1 MRLGFSPS
9 VLAALLA
16 TLALGCAQS
25 GGPQPPAL
33 TSTQFQPPVTTAPTQ
48 PASPAT
54 REQGTAQ
61 GTYYIIGTV
70 IGEANGTP
78 IYADKVLANLE
89 TALSTRARELDA
101 PQFRGF
107 AKTMIARQVQET
119 VRSEL
124 EYAAAERHLSEQDK
138 LLAAARATEWRQRMI
153 TESGGSLAV
162 TQRKFLDEQGID
174 FEEAVKQEQRRFT
187 VRLFYQRKLSP
198 RVQVSAE
205 DMRRWYQRNVETQ
218 FTEHSAV
225 RFRLIKITPRNT
237 GGRDAALAKITD
249 IYRRVKAGEDFATLA
264 GMFNDNP
271 QWLVAKGDLGWIQKD
286 AFAIDEVEQA
296 VWKLQ
301 VGQVTEVIES
311 KSGDAFYLA
320 WLEDR
325 RVGRV
330 RPFEEQTVQDFIHS
344 TLYSQQM
351 QALREKEYM
360 KLLQASVVRPM
371 PNTRAFD
378 QMVEQVVD
386 MAMQKYPG
394 WSQAGPKAAT
404 NGP

>member
-1 MRLGFSPS
+1 MHHR
-9 VLAALLA
+9 LLA
-16 TLALGCAQS
+16 CLPVILPSLLALGCSRHSAT
-25 GGPQPPAL
+25 PPPAL
-33 TSTQFQPPVTTAPTQ
+33 TPAQFQPP
-48 PASPAT
+48 PASASQPDRPADLE
-54 REQGTAQ
+54 RGTAQ

-78 IYADKVLANLE
+78 IYADKILANLE
-89 TALSTRARELDA
+89 TALASRARELDA
-101 PQFRGF
+101 RQFRTF
-107 AKTMIARQVQET
+107 AKTLIARQVQET
-119 VRSEL
+119 IRSEL
-124 EYAAAERHLSEQDK
+124 EFAAAERYLSEQDEM
-138 LLAAARATEWRQRMI
+138 LAAARAAEWRQRMI

-162 TQRKFLDEQGID
+162 TRRKFLDEQGID
-174 FEEAVKQEQRRFT
+174 FEEAVKQEQRRLT

-198 RVQVSAE
+198 RVQVSAD

-218 FTEHSAV
+218 FTEHSSV

-237 GGRDAALAKITD
+237 GTRDAALAKITD

-271 QWLVAKGDLGWIQKD
+271 QWLAAKGDLGWIQKG
-286 AFAIDEVEQA
+286 AFAVEEVEQA

-301 VGQVTEVIES
+301 VGEVSDVIES

-330 RPFEEQTVQDFIHS
+330 RPFEEPAVQDFIHS
-344 TLYSQQM
+344 TLFSQQM

-371 PNTRAFD
+371 PNSRAFD
-378 QMVEQVVD
+378 QMLEQVAD
-386 MAMQKYPG
+386 IAMQRYPA
-394 WSQAGPKAAT
+394 WSQAGSNAAT